1 MKYISILGAT
11 GSIGSQTLDVLRHNS
26 QDFSLEG
33 ISAHKSYEKVINI
46 IEEFMP
52 KCVALTDEKAFNKVK
67 DYCKS
72 NNLNIDVTFGI
83 EGLNKVA
90 TLPKVEIVLTSVVGM
105 IGLIPTLKAIN
116 SGKHIA
122 LANKETLVVGG
133 SLVTEAVKKNNVL
146 LLPVDSEHGA
156 IFQCLRG
163 NNASEVSKIILT
175 ASGGPFRGK
184 TIKDLESV
192 TLIEA
197 LNHPRWKMGSK
208 ITIDSSTLMNKGLE
222 VIEAHWLFN
231 ADYENI
237 QVVVHPESIIHSMVE
252 YIDGSIIAQLGTTD
266 MKLPIQYALN
276 YPERRDGIIEKLD
289 FYKLGSLSFE
299 KPDFNTFKC
308 LKLAYEAGKIGGT
321 MPAILNAANE
331 AAVELFLCEKIDF
344 LKIGD
349 IIDGCMNKFT
359 YVNNFEVEDILE
371 IDKKVK
377 DFILKTYGD

>member
-11 GSIGSQTLDVLRHNS
+11 GSIGSQTLDVLRQNS
-26 QDFSLEG
+26 KDFSLEG
-33 ISAHKSYEKVINI
+33 ISAHSSYEKVIQI
-46 IEEFMP
+46 INEFMP
-52 KCVALTDEKAFNKVK
+52 KYVAITEERAFNKVRE
-67 DYCKS
+67 YCTLNS
-72 NNLNIDVTFGI
+72 LNIDVTFGI
-83 EGLNKVA
+83 EGLNKIA
-90 TLPKVEIVLTSVVGM
+90 TLPKIELVVTSVVGM
-105 IGLIPTLKAIN
+105 IGLVPTLKAIN
-116 SGKHIA
+116 AGKNIA

-133 SLVTEAVKKNNVL
+133 SLVTEAAKKNNVL

-156 IFQCLRG
+156 IFQCLQG
-163 NNASEVSKIILT
+163 NNPSDVSKLILT

-184 TIKDLESV
+184 TIKDLQTV
-192 TLIEA
+192 TLKEA

-231 ADYENI
+231 ASYENI

-276 YPERRDGIIEKLD
+276 YPERKNKVIDTLD
-289 FYKLGSLSFE
+289 FYKLRKLSFE
-299 KPDFNTFKC
+299 EPDTKTFKC
-308 LKLAYEAGKIGGT
+308 LRLAYEAGKIGGT
-321 MPAILNAANE
+321 MPTILNAANE
-331 AAVELFLCEKIDF
+331 AAVELFLNGKIKF

-349 IIDGCMNKFT
+349 IIEECMNKFIS
-359 YVNNFEVEDILE
+359 VNNFEVEDILE

-377 DFILKTYGD
+377 SFIIKSYGD